1 MKGVEMIGGVT
12 YRKIDEDGLHI
23 TVDKIDRLIAVDNI
37 VVCAGQEELRNLQ
50 DDLIAAGM
58 KVHVI
63 GGADKASEVDA
74 LRGMEK
80 SVRLAAI

>member
-1 MKGVEMIGGVT
+1 
-12 YRKIDEDGLHI
+12 
-23 TVDKIDRLIAVDNI
+23 

-74 LRGMEK
+74 LRAMEQGF
-80 SVRLAAI
+80 RLAAL